1 MHFSRPQEE
10 NLEIPERRTIAMKNL
25 FKPAFFTTVL
35 AVSVFFSVAAA
46 FAAPFAYITNRD
58 SKDVSIIDIATD
70 TVVKTLSLG
79 YACYGVAA
87 NLAGTWVYVAHF
99 DSSKISVIETA
110 SNSLVTTISLGTG
123 NPVGVAV
130 NPSGTRLYATNSG
143 TSTVSVVDLNTYTA
157 IATVPVGLTPYGV
170 AVTPS
175 GDRVYVANNGTNT
188 VSVIDTKTNTVI
200 STVTVGS
207 NPFGVAVNRS
217 GTRVYVS
224 NKISDNLS
232 VIDTSSNTV
241 ITTIPVG
248 SRPHGVALNP
258 ASTLLYV
265 ANRDGNNVSVIDT
278 GTNTVTATIPVG
290 NALQGITTNPE
301 GTRVYVASFGSNT
314 VAILDAETNTVIPG
328 DIPVGTSPVALG
340 QFINR
345 GAIWE
350 GTVSSSIKLTSP
362 VPDSSGNI
370 KFHSVTNPLTGTLSR
385 YEEGGLP
392 NQFTFISD
400 DGTISF
406 QIRSI
411 SYVETEVPKS
421 RTDQSVFIGMGD
433 FSISI
438 SGTTYQGIVY
448 LDAKETLKKDGTGK
462 IVSVS
467 LNGKISGG
475 IDLILTFTANMKA
488 TLTK

>member
-1 MHFSRPQEE
+1 MFFNRPQEE
-10 NLEIPERRTIAMKNL
+10 NLEASKRRTIAMKNL
-25 FKPAFFTTVL
+25 LKPVFFATVL
-35 AVSVFFSVAAA
+35 AVSVFFSVAVA

-58 SKDVSIIDIATD
+58 SKDVSIIDIATN

-79 YACYGVAA
+79 NACYGVAA
-87 NLAGTWVYVAHF
+87 NLAGTRVYVAHF

-143 TSTVSVVDLNTYTA
+143 TNTVSVVDLSTYAA
-157 IATVPVGLTPYGV
+157 IATVPVGSMPYGV
-170 AVTPS
+170 AVAPS
-175 GDRVYVANNGTNT
+175 GDRVYVANNGTST
-188 VSVIDTKTNTVI
+188 VSVIDAKTNTTI
-200 STVTVGS
+200 GTVTVGS
-207 NPFGVAVNRS
+207 NPYGVAVNRS
-217 GTRVYVS
+217 GTRVYVG
-224 NKISDNLS
+224 NKNSDTLS

-265 ANRDGNNVSVIDT
+265 ANRDGNSVSVIDT
-278 GTNTVTATIPVG
+278 VTNTVTATIPVG
-290 NALQGITTNPE
+290 NTLQGITTNPE

-314 VAILDAETNTVIPG
+314 VAVLDAVTNTVIPG
-328 DIPVGTSPVALG
+328 DIPVGTKPVALG

-350 GTVSSSIKLTSP
+350 GSVSSSIKLTSP

-370 KFHSVTNPLTGTLSR
+370 KFQSVTNPLSGTLTR
-385 YEEGGLP
+385 FEEGGLP
-392 NQFTFISD
+392 IQFAFKSD

-406 QIRSI
+406 QIRSL

-421 RTDQSVFIGMGD
+421 KTDQSVLVGTGD
-433 FSISI
+433 FSISL

-448 LDAKETLKKDGTGK
+448 LDVKETLKKDSTGE
-462 IVSVS
+462 IASVS

-475 IDLILTFTANMKA
+475 IDLILSFTANIKA